1 MKIDSQKTKLAGD
14 YIRYLALECIER
26 SQSGHPGLPLGCADI
41 GALLYRYILRIHPAD
56 GRWLARDRFVLS
68 AGHGSMLLYS
78 LLHLA
83 GFPLSL
89 EDLAAFRQYKSRAAG
104 HPEHD
109 PALGIETTTGPLGQ
123 GFANAVGI
131 ALEGKMLAARFNREG
146 FPLFQY
152 RVFTLMGDGCTMEGV
167 AYEAASL
174 AGHLGLD
181 NLVAIY
187 DANNITIDGRASIAL
202 SEDIAKRYEAM
213 GWQTAVASDVG
224 NLQAVCDS
232 LEGLSRCPSGTGAG
246 KPKLLILKTTIGEGL
261 RSLRDTSKIHGSPAG
276 LDEIVYFLQN
286 SAMRPLVEAA
296 YGKEIA
302 ADAARLKE
310 AEAQAIRDKKPPL
323 ACAEAVSFMREA
335 AEQNSAAY
343 AAWQKLLD
351 SYKTAHPD
359 LYAELMRI
367 SRFEVPQSLHDSL
380 LGYREQKPD
389 ATRAISARVL
399 ALASGAL
406 PQIVGGSADLVG
418 STKATVAG
426 SSYITR
432 DDFIGRNIAFGIRE
446 HGMGA
451 IANGLALSGTF
462 VPFTSTFFTFMD
474 YMKPAVRLAAL
485 MRLKHLFIFTHDS
498 IYVGEDGPTHQPIE
512 HLNSLRLIP
521 DLVTFRPANDFETAF
536 AYLYFLEGNGP
547 VVILGSRQNMPA
559 CAYEVAGDRRELY
572 ANYTKGGYVLWQ
584 NSDTPEYVLA
594 GTGSEAG
601 LAAEAARILAQKNMR
616 VRAVS
621 VSAPE
626 LLAKNPEYESTLF
639 CANSAKLAWIEAAS
653 HRGMSLL
660 YFRKCLL
667 IDIQEFGLSAPAEEV
682 AEHFGF
688 TAEAVAKR
696 VLASV

>member
-1 MKIDSQKTKLAGD
+1 
-14 YIRYLALECIER
+14 
-26 SQSGHPGLPLGCADI
+26 
-41 GALLYRYILRIHPAD
+41 
-56 GRWLARDRFVLS
+56 
-68 AGHGSMLLYS
+68 MLLYS

-89 EDLAAFRQYKSRAAG
+89 EDLAAFRQFKSRAPG

-131 ALEGKMLAARFNREG
+131 ALEGKMLAARFNRDG
-146 FPLFQY
+146 FPLFNY

-174 AGHLGLD
+174 AGNLGLD
-181 NLVAIY
+181 NLIALY

-202 SEDIAKRYEAM
+202 SEDVAKRYEAM
-213 GWQTAVASDVG
+213 GWQVAVAPDVG
-224 NLQAVCDS
+224 NLQAVCDT
-232 LEGLSRCPSGTGAG
+232 LEALSAAAG

-261 RSLRDTSKIHGSPAG
+261 KSMRDTSKIHGSPAG

-286 SAMRPLVEAA
+286 SAMRPMVEAA
-296 YGKEIA
+296 YGKEIV

-310 AEAQAIRDKKPPL
+310 TEAGAIRDKKPPL
-323 ACAEAVSFMREA
+323 ANADAVGFMREA
-335 AEQNSAAY
+335 AAQNSAAY
-343 AAWQKLLD
+343 GAWQTLLAE
-351 SYKTAHPD
+351 YKTKHPD
-359 LYAELMRI
+359 LHAELTRLT
-367 SRFEVPQSLHDSL
+367 EYAVPKTLRDAL
-380 LGYREQKPD
+380 LAYREPKPD
-389 ATRAISARVL
+389 ATRNISGRVL
-399 ALASGAL
+399 KLAADAL

-426 SSYITR
+426 APFVSR
-432 DDFIGRNIAFGIRE
+432 DDFGGRNIAFGIRE

-451 IANGLALSGTF
+451 VANGLALSGTF

-512 HLNSLRLIP
+512 QLNSLRLVP

-547 VVILGSRQNMPA
+547 VAILGSRQNMPA
-559 CAYEVAGDRRELY
+559 CAYEAPGEGDREKLY
-572 ANYTKGGYVLWQ
+572 AEYKKGGYGMWQ
-584 NSDTPEYVLA
+584 NGSAPEYVRA

-601 LAAEAARILAQKNMR
+601 LAVEAAKLLAQKNIQ

-626 LLAKNPEYESTLF
+626 LLARHPEYEAELF
-639 CANSAKLAWIEAAS
+639 CANSAKLAWVEAAS

-667 IDIQEFGLSAPAEEV
+667 IDIQEFGMSAPAEQV

-688 TAEAVAKR
+688 TAEQVARR
-696 VLASV
+696 VEASR

>member
-1 MKIDSQKTKLAGD
+1 VKIDSHKTKIAGD

-41 GALLYRYILRIHPAD
+41 GALLYRYFLRIHPAD
-56 GRWLARDRFVLS
+56 GEWLARDRFVLS

-83 GFPLSL
+83 GYPLSL
-89 EDLAAFRQYKSRAAG
+89 DDLAAFRQYKSRCAG

-109 PALGIETTTGPLGQ
+109 PKLGIETTTGPLGQ
-123 GFANAVGI
+123 GFANAVGM

-146 FPLFQY
+146 FSLFTY

-167 AYEAASL
+167 AYEAASI
-174 AGHLGLD
+174 AGNLGLD
-181 NLVAIY
+181 NLIAIY
-187 DANNITIDGRASIAL
+187 DSNNITIDGRASIAL
-202 SEDIAKRYEAM
+202 SEDVAKRYEAM
-213 GWQTAVASDVG
+213 GWQAVTVSDVG
-224 NLQAVCDS
+224 NLQAVCDALES
-232 LEGLSRCPSGTGAG
+232 LTEPG

-261 RSLRDTSKIHGSPAG
+261 RGLRDTSKIHGSPAG

-286 SAMRPLVEAA
+286 STVRPLIEAA
-296 YGKEIA
+296 YGKDVA

-323 ACAEAVSFMREA
+323 ACTEASGFMREA
-335 AEQNSAAY
+335 AGQNGTAY
-343 AAWQKLLD
+343 SAWQKLLE
-351 SYKTAHPD
+351 SYKAAHPD
-359 LYAELMRI
+359 LHAELMRLT
-367 SRFEVPQSLHDSL
+367 RFEVPQSLRDSL

-389 ATRAISARVL
+389 ATRNISGRVL
-399 ALASGAL
+399 ALAAQAL

-426 SSYITR
+426 APFVTR
-432 DDFIGRNIAFGIRE
+432 DDFGGRNIAFGIRE

-451 IANGLALSGTF
+451 VANGLALSGAF
-462 VPFTSTFFTFMD
+462 IPFTSTFFTFMD

-512 HLNSLRLIP
+512 HLNSLRLVP

-559 CAYEVAGDRRELY
+559 CAYEMQTDRRELY
-572 ANYTKGGYVLWQ
+572 AQYKKGGYVLWQ
-584 NSDTPEYVLA
+584 NSDMPEYVLA

-601 LAAEAARILAQKNMR
+601 LAAEAAKILAQKGKQ

-626 LLAKNPEYESTLF
+626 LLAANPDYESTLF
-639 CANSAKLAWIEAAS
+639 CANSARLAWVEAAS

-667 IDIQEFGLSAPAEEV
+667 IDIQEFGLSAPAEKL

-688 TAEAVAKR
+688 TAEAIAKR
-696 VLASV
+696 VLA